1 MFLRLLLQMRLY
13 SVSFSGN
20 FYGVTRRIHRL
31 FSTVRSILLTALI
44 SILLL
49 GCGAH
54 VDSVYL
60 GQEESQFL
68 GDVSAGDLAAV
79 KKFLD
84 RGGNVNLQD
93 EPGMTPLHHAA
104 NADSK
109 GSHLKMI
116 ELLIDRGANVNAIDD
131 THHTPLHLAS
141 NKETAELL
149 IDAGADVNAKTKRT
163 GETALF
169 SASHGAAQGA
179 SKSYEMYLNLTKLL
193 ISKGADVN
201 VKLKSGSMLN
211 DNDPYREK
219 IGETVLHQVVR
230 SYSEKHASEVSQL
243 LITNG
248 ANVNELNGK
257 SQTPLDEA
265 LANGRKKTT
274 EFLRKHGGKTSEEL
288 KVKEE

>member
-1 MFLRLLLQMRLY
+1 MVCQ
-13 SVSFSGN
+13 
-20 FYGVTRRIHRL
+20 
-31 FSTVRSILLTALI
+31 ILLTVLV

-49 GCGAH
+49 SCDYH
-54 VDSVYL
+54 SDSVYL
-60 GQEESQFL
+60 GWKEAALL
-68 GDVSAGDLAAV
+68 GHVSSGDLAEV

-116 ELLIDRGANVNAIDD
+116 ELLIGCGANVNAIDD

-141 NKETAELL
+141 NKEAAELL

-179 SKSYEMYLNLTKLL
+179 SKSYEMYLDLTKLL

-211 DNDPYREK
+211 DNKPYREK

-257 SQTPLDEA
+257 GQTPLDEA

-288 KVKEE
+288 KIKEK